1 MGVRG
6 FETRANYQVDGST
19 PLFPAMKINKRI
31 SEEIRIDIPTLDYL
45 NRTDSF
51 QEIHQ
56 WAFDNGWGNLRVLPD
71 KIIWPG
77 NALWKPDETVT
88 LIYSRSVGEELLD
101 VEI

>member
-1 MGVRG
+1 MIAKLK
-6 FETRANYQVDGST
+6 TRESIWIEIDT
-19 PLFPAMKINKRI
+19 P
-31 SEEIRIDIPTLDYL
+31 DYL
-45 NRTDSF
+45 NRSDRF

-77 NALWKPDETVT
+77 NPLWKPDETVT